1 MPPIPKKG
9 SMAMAKMTIPMP
21 PRPLRIARHSNM
33 ARGVWSRLVIMVAP
47 VVLIPE
53 EASNTASAQFS
64 TVPYRINGIEAI
76 KVTENQLTTVN
87 KYPCW
92 RLTLS
97 MRILLAR
104 NMDIPRNRA
113 IIEDEK
119 NGDQEFPVS

>member
-1 MPPIPKKG
+1 
-9 SMAMAKMTIPMP
+9 MAKMTIPMP

-76 KVTENQLTTVN
+76 KVPEKQLTT
-87 KYPCW
+87 
-92 RLTLS
+92 
-97 MRILLAR
+97 R